1 MRKLR
6 IIGTIAARYCTVV
19 ALIVT
24 VDIVWFGLDYNID
37 GLKHELLIWLGF
49 WILYFVYEVLNKK
62 EVGNASL

>member
-6 IIGTIAARYCTVV
+6 IIGIMAGVYCTVV

-24 VDIVWFGLDYNID
+24 VDIVWYGLDYNID
-37 GLKHELLIWLGF
+37 GLKNELIFWLCF

-62 EVGNASL
+62 EVVEIE